1 MFNVAATL
9 TVLIAELRRDAYIL
23 GACKLSATT
32 SPDRHILKQGGG
44 KKKSILLE
52 FTIHVPLPKNH
63 VEVLASIILEH

>member
-23 GACKLSATT
+23 GACELSATT

-44 KKKSILLE
+44 KKIYFIRVYYTCAPS
-52 FTIHVPLPKNH
+52 
-63 VEVLASIILEH
+63 

>member
-44 KKKSILLE
+44 KKSILLE

-63 VEVLASIILEH
+63 VEVLTSIILEH